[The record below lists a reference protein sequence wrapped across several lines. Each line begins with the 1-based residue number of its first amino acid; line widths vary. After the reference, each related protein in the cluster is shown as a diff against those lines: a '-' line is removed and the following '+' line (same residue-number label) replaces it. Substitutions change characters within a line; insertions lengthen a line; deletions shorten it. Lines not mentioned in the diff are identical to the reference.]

1 MQIEIWSDY
10 ACPFCYIGKT
20 LLENAIKKTGNKDIE
35 IIYKAYQL
43 DPTAPEK
50 SDLPAVDYYIKRKGW
65 TKEKT
70 LQTFA
75 QVEAMAKQTGLEYH
89 LKNTVHTN
97 TLTAHR
103 LSKWAATLGKEGE
116 LTTRLMM
123 AYFKEG
129 TDIANKAT
137 LLALVK
143 ELNLDVKA
151 AEKVID
157 DKNAYLDIFNEQV
170 EEARAIGVSGV
181 PFFVINRK
189 YGISGAQDE
198 ILFLQALNQVLEE
211 EKTTLK
217 SFGGDANATCDD
229 EGCQID

>member
-20 LLENAIKKTGNKDIE
+20 RLENAIKKTGNKDIE

-43 DPTAPEK
+43 DPTAPEV
-50 SDLPAVDYYIKRKGW
+50 SDLPAVDYYVKRKGW
-65 TKEKT
+65 TKERT
-70 LQTFA
+70 NQMFS
-75 QVEAMAKQTGLEYH
+75 QIEEMAKQTGLEYH

-103 LSKWAATLGKEGE
+103 LSKWAATFGKEGE
-116 LTTRLMM
+116 LTTRLMI
-123 AYFKEG
+123 AYFTESK
-129 TDIANKAT
+129 DIANKAT

-157 DKNAYLDIFNEQV
+157 DKNAYLDVFNSQV
-170 EEARAIGVSGV
+170 EEARDIGVSGV

-189 YGISGAQDE
+189 YGISGAQE
-198 ILFLQALNQVLEE
+198 EALFLQALNQVLEE

-217 SFGGDANATCDD
+217 SFGGDATATCDD
-229 EGCQID
+229 DGCRIK